1 MTLER
6 AREILGSKYEFVS
19 DEKIKGWLV
28 YLENIAKIAISQAT
42 INNILPRT
50 IYEGSNL
57 SSYLRRKTDI

>member
-6 AREILGSKYEFVS
+6 AREILGSKYELVS
-19 DEKIKGWLV
+19 DDKINSWLE
-28 YLENIAKIAISQAT
+28 YLENIAKIAIKEAT
-42 INNILPRT
+42 INKLLPRK

>member
-6 AREILGSKYEFVS
+6 AREILGSRYELVS
-19 DEKIKGWLV
+19 DEKIRGWLV

>member
-6 AREILGSKYEFVS
+6 AREILGSKYKFVS
-19 DEKIKGWLV
+19 DEKINGWLV
-28 YLENIAKIAISQAT
+28 YLENIAKIAINQAT